1 MKGEWGEIMLALGLL
16 IVLSIIGTLL
26 SMGLISILFYLFSMG
41 I

>member
-1 MKGEWGEIMLALGLL
+1 MKGEWREIMLALGLL

-41 I
+41 T